1 MIDVTSP
8 GSLNDLVELLVPELQ
23 RRGIY
28 WDDYPVPSG
37 GTARE
42 TIMVKPGEPFLAP
55 DHPATKFRWNADAAA
70 KTDAFET
77 SPETKTESV
86 KMNGADN
93 ATVTVAAV

>member
-1 MIDVTSP
+1 VTSP

-42 TIMVKPGEPFLAP
+42 TIMVKPGEPFLAA
-55 DHPATKFRWNADAAA
+55 DHPAAKFRWNAGADA
-70 KTDAFET
+70 KTDAVET
-77 SPETKTESV
+77 NSETKTESV
-86 KMNGADN
+86 KLNGVDT